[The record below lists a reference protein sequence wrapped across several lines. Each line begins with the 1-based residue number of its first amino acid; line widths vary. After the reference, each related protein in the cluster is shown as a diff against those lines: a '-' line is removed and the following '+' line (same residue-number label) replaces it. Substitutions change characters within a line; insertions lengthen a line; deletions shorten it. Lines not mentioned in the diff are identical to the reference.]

1 MEMTLIAITLVA
13 LAGAAAM
20 FVATRRVLRENERRE
35 DARVAVLAAGIT
47 RDAAPEATP
56 VSSLFETNETPSGR
70 ERMAT
75 LAAVG
80 GLVALVA
87 LVAALAGAGI
97 ALVGGDA
104 ATRPPAAA
112 AAEAP
117 LELVALT
124 HERVGDQLVIRGRV
138 RRLPGRPITAVVQFR
153 DGNGTL
159 LESAQA
165 VAGVDGQPPGSAASF
180 VVTLPGAGMAGRYRV
195 SFRAGD
201 RVLPH
206 IDLRRATR
214 T

>member
-1 MEMTLIAITLVA
+1 MEMTLVATTLGA
-13 LAGAAAM
+13 LAVAAAM
-20 FVATRRVLRENERRE
+20 FVVARRVLRENQRRE
-35 DARVAVLAAGIT
+35 DARVAVLAGAIT

-56 VSSLFETNETPSGR
+56 VSSLFETDETPSGR

-75 LAAVG
+75 FAAVG
-80 GLVALVA
+80 ALVVVVAL
-87 LVAALAGAGI
+87 AATLAGAGL
-97 ALVGGDA
+97 ALVSGDA
-104 ATRPPAAA
+104 PSRPPAAA
-112 AAEAP
+112 AAEGP

-180 VVTLPGAGMAGRYRV
+180 VVTLPAAGMAGRYRV

>member
-1 MEMTLIAITLVA
+1 MEMTLIAITLGA
-13 LAGAAAM
+13 LAVAAAM
-20 FVATRRVLRENERRE
+20 FVAARRVLRENQRRD

-56 VSSLFETNETPSGR
+56 VSSLFEAHETPSGR

-75 LAAVG
+75 FAAVG
-80 GLVALVA
+80 ATVALVA
-87 LVAALAGAGI
+87 LVAALAGAGL
-97 ALVGGDA
+97 ALIPGDA

-112 AAEAP
+112 AVEAP

-138 RRLPGRPITAVVQFR
+138 RRLPGRPITAVVRFR

-159 LESAQA
+159 LESARA
-165 VAGVDGQPPGSAASF
+165 VTGADGEPPGSAASF
-180 VVTLPGAGMAGRYRV
+180 VVTLPAAGMAGRYRV
-195 SFRAGD
+195 SFRVGD

-206 IDLRRATR
+206 VDLRRATR